1 MSMETTGELK
11 ELRDTSEL
19 QAALDESHRRP
30 VLLFKHSLACEI
42 SQSGRQELGAY
53 LKNQPADVAVYL
65 VIVQNSRPVSDEL
78 ARRLGVEHQTPQ
90 AILVRDGKPVWHASH
105 FDITRAALESAVTEP
120 RKTEPRTK

>member
-1 MSMETTGELK
+1 METTSEPK
-11 ELRDTSEL
+11 ELSDVSEL

-42 SQSGRQELGAY
+42 SQSGRQQLDAY
-53 LKNQPADVAVYL
+53 VKGQTADAAVYL

-78 ARRLGVEHQTPQ
+78 ARRLGVEHRTPQ

-105 FDITRAALESAVTEP
+105 SDITRTALDSAVASCQRP
-120 RKTEPRTK
+120 VAN